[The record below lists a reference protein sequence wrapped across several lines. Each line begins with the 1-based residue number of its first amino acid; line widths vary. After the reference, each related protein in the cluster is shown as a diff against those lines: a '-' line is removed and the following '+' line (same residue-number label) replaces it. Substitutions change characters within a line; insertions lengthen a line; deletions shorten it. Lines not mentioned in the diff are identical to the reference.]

1 MIKLPFTRENGWLLL
16 AILSITLVT
25 GWLYA
30 PILQPAQGLY
40 PWGSDALGHLMKIEY
55 VREQL
60 ARGIPY
66 PDLFPHWYF
75 GSQILRYYAPLP
87 YFLVIWIANLSGVP
101 LVTALQWLIVLCAW
115 IGALLWLP
123 YRRWIGILP
132 AAAGGLLFLILPDNL
147 RVAFAEGNYPR
158 MVTTALLPLL
168 FYLLL
173 RALSPE
179 ATRRHWLGLALT
191 FAIITISHAMLAAIY
206 AACATLLTLILL
218 VLRQTDLRRAFLG
231 IAAIVFGILLSG
243 WWLLPSLSGGIT
255 DIDTSYWS
263 YITLP
268 WRELLN
274 PFLFRVSRD
283 LVYIGLSLM
292 VLPMSLYGL
301 VQQGRTPQAL
311 ALMILGLMGILINT
325 NGFNQIYNALPF
337 TGLLMPYRF
346 LGVSSFAL
354 LLALLWQT
362 AQLPRK
368 VWMTLAFAGIVALD
382 SAGWLPLIH
391 LRPTSPELFQIADE
405 LRYRPGWREATF
417 DTVGLGPA
425 PSYFFTALGKREQ
438 VYGWSYYAARAATT
452 ISALEDALLYHKTDY
467 ISDRLD
473 LYGVDDVVIMRRLSV
488 FSALENQLLRQGFT
502 RVYDGATTALYHRDG
517 VPRAAMVE
525 WQVLGIGTGAGN
537 VAYTFPQLIR
547 GSSHFVDDYTLEE
560 LTRYR
565 VLLLS
570 GFRWHNRQDAEALVT
585 QAAEQ
590 GVTVLVDLTRVPE
603 DPVARIARF
612 LGVYGEP
619 IVLAPQPIIGKG
631 SGESYTFMPF
641 GENEALWHT
650 FTPQGMSHITL
661 TFDYLGQ
668 SGTLLGY
675 NQYGTGKV
683 WFLGLN
689 LPYHLALT
697 NDPEAARLL
706 GEILGLPANMRST
719 YTTVVL
725 KNYRADARGYRFT
738 YELPKTARL
747 LLPIAFHDG
756 MAVLIDGSPV
766 ETHSYE
772 NLLAFA
778 APAGKHSVEIVIEA
792 TIIYALGKVSSVLSA
807 LLLAALLWRAQ
818 HWLCSYA
825 LS

>member
-1 MIKLPFTRENGWLLL
+1 MKKLFTRETGWLLL
-16 AILSITLVT
+16 AALGITLAAA
-25 GWLYA
+25 WLYA

-55 VREQL
+55 VRDQL
-60 ARGIPY
+60 ARGIAY
-66 PDLFPHWYF
+66 PDLFPNWYF
-75 GSQILRYYAPLP
+75 GAQILRYYAPLP
-87 YFLVIWIANLSGVP
+87 YLLVIWIANLSGLP
-101 LVTALQWLIVLCAW
+101 LITALQWLIALCAW
-115 IGALLWLP
+115 LGALLWLP
-123 YRRWIGILP
+123 YRRWIGIFP
-132 AAAGGLLFLILPDNL
+132 AALGGLLFLILPDNV

-179 ATRRHWLGLALT
+179 ASRRHWLLLALT
-191 FAIITISHAMLAAIY
+191 FAIVTVSHAMLAAIY
-206 AACATLLTLILL
+206 AACAALLTLMLL
-218 VLRQTDLRRAFLG
+218 LLRQTDLRRAFLG
-231 IAAIVFGILLSG
+231 LAAIALGIALSG

-255 DIDTSYWS
+255 EIDTSYWS

-268 WRELLN
+268 WAELLN
-274 PFLFRVSRD
+274 PLLFRTSRD

-292 VLPMSLYGL
+292 LLPLLFMAFIPKMRS
-301 VQQGRTPQAL
+301 PHAL
-311 ALMILGLMGILINT
+311 ALIILGVFGIVINT
-325 NGFNQIYNALPF
+325 YGFNQLYNALPL

-354 LLALLWQT
+354 LLALLWQA

-368 VWMTLAFAGIVALD
+368 HWAALGLAVVVALD

-391 LRPTSPELFQIADE
+391 LRPTSPELLQIASE

-417 DTVGLGPA
+417 DVVGLGPA
-425 PSYFFTALGKREQ
+425 PSYLFTALGEREQ
-438 VYGWSYYAARAATT
+438 IYGWSYYASRAATT
-452 ISALEDALLYHKTDY
+452 ISALEDALLYHKTAY

-473 LYGVDDVVIMRRLSV
+473 LYGVDDVVVMRRLSV
-488 FSALENQLLRQGFT
+488 FSALENELLQRGFA
-502 RVYDGATTALYHRDG
+502 RVYDGATTALYHREG
-517 VPRAAMVE
+517 APRAVIAE
-525 WQVLGIGTGAGN
+525 WEVLGIGTGAGN
-537 VAYTFPQLIR
+537 VAYNFPQLIR
-547 GSSHFVDDYTLEE
+547 GTSHFIDDYTLQE

-570 GFRWHNRQDAEALVT
+570 GFRWHNREFAETLVA

-590 GVTVLVDLTRVPE
+590 GVTVLVDLTRIPE

-619 IVLAPQPIIGKG
+619 IVLAPQPIV
-631 SGESYTFMPF
+631 GEGNGEMYMFMPF

-650 FTPQGMSHITL
+650 FTPQGMSHTTL

-668 SGTLLGY
+668 TGTLLGY
-675 NQYGTGKV
+675 NQYDAGKV

-706 GEILGLPANMRST
+706 GGLLGLPMNTRST
-719 YTTVVL
+719 YTTVAL
-725 KNYRADARGYRFT
+725 QNYQADAHGYRFD
-738 YELPKTARL
+738 YQLPQAARL
-747 LLPIAFHDG
+747 LFPVAFHDG
-756 MAVLIDGSPV
+756 MVVQVDGTPV
-766 ETHSYE
+766 ETWSYE

-778 APAGKHSVEIVIEA
+778 APAGEHRVEIVIE
-792 TIIYALGKVSSVLSA
+792 TTTVYFLGKVSSVLAA
-807 LLLAALLWRAQ
+807 LILAAGLWWGRG
-818 HWLCSYA
+818 WLARYESD
-825 LS
+825 